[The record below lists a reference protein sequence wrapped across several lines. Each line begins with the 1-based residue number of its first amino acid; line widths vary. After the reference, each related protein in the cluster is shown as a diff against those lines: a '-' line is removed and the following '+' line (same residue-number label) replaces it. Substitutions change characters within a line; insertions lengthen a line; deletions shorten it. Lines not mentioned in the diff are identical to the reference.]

1 MHIVNLKHAYCARC
15 ARVLASINYTCKI
28 ISLQLR
34 KVPKATPPSK
44 NMYYFRKLAESFVGS
59 DQDGHIA
66 VPERKDDKFTK
77 DGWLLLGAKRSADNI
92 SGSASSKN

>member
-1 MHIVNLKHAYCARC
+1 
-15 ARVLASINYTCKI
+15 
-28 ISLQLR
+28 
-34 KVPKATPPSK
+34 
-44 NMYYFRKLAESFVGS
+44 MYYFRKLAESFVGS